1 MKSQADAKRRDLSF
15 EVGEAVLLRLQ
26 PYRQKSLAKRT
37 NEKLSARY
45 FGPYTIV
52 RKVGPVAYELQLP
65 PSAKIHPIFHVSLLR
80 PAHGYALVI
89 LLLHHC
95 PFLPIWNSSWGLK
108 KYCCTVWYKITGF
121 PH

>member
-1 MKSQADAKRRDLSF
+1 MSF
-15 EVGEAVLLRLQ
+15 GVGEAVLLRLQ

-80 PAHGYALVI
+80 PAHGYAVHSTPPPLPLSADLEFLVEPEKVLSHRLVEDNGVPTLE
-89 LLLHHC
+89 LL
-95 PFLPIWNSSWGLK
+95 IQ
-108 KYCCTVWYKITGF
+108 
-121 PH
+121 